1 MAIYRQLHTTFWK
14 DRRVGE
20 WNKEQKLFFLYLLSN
35 DHTTQCGVYEFNKR
49 YAKFELDVSSKEID
63 ELIDFL
69 VSEGRIVFN
78 EKTEE
83 LMIINWLK
91 YNSSRSPKVAA
102 VIDKE
107 LREIKTLEFEEEV
120 IRKCKE
126 YGYPIKTEKPKEN
139 TLSIGYRY
147 SIDTISQPTPTP
159 TPTPI
164 SSKEVQENKTVG
176 GSEIWV
182 DPLSVNKLRTAG
194 LANIKSATFGK
205 VRNGGTRN
213 HQGIDLAADSGTNIF
228 AVCSGI
234 IAVAKDSGGPYGK
247 IVVLEVNIDD
257 LPIQQKK
264 YALKKII
271 NSNFIYFFYAHLSII
286 NVEKGD
292 AVDVTTVLGK
302 TGSSGN
308 ASGMTTISK
317 GGHLHFETRSSP
329 LLGKGLQGRFDPI
342 PFFLTKLI

>member
-139 TLSIGYRY
+139 TISIGYRY
-147 SIDTISQPTPTP
+147 SIDTISQPTPASTP
-159 TPTPI
+159 TPSPTPASATTAEI
-164 SSKEVQENKTVG
+164 EKPLAVVNAYELYQEVFGVLNSINTQDIGEWIKDIGEDLVCEAFRRAALEQKGYAYAKGIMKQWESRNIKTMEDVFADDVRHQNQINYKKQKPVRKEVLPDWASDEYDYKKVEAAKRKER
-176 GSEIWV
+176 EIHGKLPEISLD
-182 DPLSVNKLRTAG
+182 DPL
-194 LANIKSATFGK
+194 
-205 VRNGGTRN
+205 
-213 HQGIDLAADSGTNIF
+213 
-228 AVCSGI
+228 
-234 IAVAKDSGGPYGK
+234 
-247 IVVLEVNIDD
+247 
-257 LPIQQKK
+257 
-264 YALKKII
+264 
-271 NSNFIYFFYAHLSII
+271 
-286 NVEKGD
+286 
-292 AVDVTTVLGK
+292 
-302 TGSSGN
+302 
-308 ASGMTTISK
+308 
-317 GGHLHFETRSSP
+317 P
-329 LLGKGLQGRFDPI
+329 L
-342 PFFLTKLI
+342 